1 MELKQFE
8 LLLNQLFDCSLA
20 INDAIKN
27 GQTTEIDKLIEA
39 KEEKLQLIDDNIKF
53 INDLSQ
59 FKTLIEKI
67 RLQENENISL
77 LSAQK
82 DEIGK
87 KTKQN
92 LANTRIVKKYEQ
104 LRNINGSIVDVR
116 E

>member
-27 GQTTEIDKLIEA
+27 GQTPEIDKLIEA
-39 KEEKLQLIDDNIKF
+39 KDEKLQLIDDNIKF